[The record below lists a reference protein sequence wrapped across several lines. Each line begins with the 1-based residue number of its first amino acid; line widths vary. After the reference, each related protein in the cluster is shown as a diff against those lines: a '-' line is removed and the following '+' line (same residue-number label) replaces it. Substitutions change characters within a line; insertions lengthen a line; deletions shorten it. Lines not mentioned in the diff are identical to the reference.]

1 MKTHCEAREK
11 KVCHA
16 ATSRVAR
23 GAPIPTRFAILA
35 SLVALASVSLGGCT
49 VLPVSRAPAAE
60 SYATRPSPHGAAPF
74 PNWPVPPHEAER
86 LILHARHMLVQ
97 ETGAG
102 AGTTGAEKVVVS
114 FPDDRLEVGV
124 KWKLM
129 DPSWKLYSDRLDGI
143 NNSPRKELAAWTI
156 QRLFLEPEDYVAP
169 FTTAYCA
176 PMAELLTEERRKKG
190 PTLEGSQCQL
200 GVVAVWM
207 KDITLELPVLDPE
220 RFNRDYVYAY
230 FLSNLNLFTHLVK
243 HHDGRDGNFLVSK
256 DPARRQA
263 FSIDNGVSFGAGFSG
278 LFYNWF
284 VANWNSIR
292 VPALRAESI
301 DRLRTLK
308 PADVT
313 ATLGVVSQL
322 ERGDQGVYRNVPP
335 GDNLDPSHG
344 VRIEGKTLQF
354 GLTDD
359 EIEDVWERIQDLIE
373 DVDDGDL
380 PVF

>member
-1 MKTHCEAREK
+1 M
-11 KVCHA
+11 
-16 ATSRVAR
+16 
-23 GAPIPTRFAILA
+23 PTRFAILA
-35 SLVALASVSLGGCT
+35 ALVTLASFSLGGCT
-49 VLPVSRAPAAE
+49 ILPVSRAPAAE
-60 SYATRPSPHGAAPF
+60 GYATRPAPHGATPF
-74 PNWPVPPHEAER
+74 PNLPVPPLESER
-86 LILHARHMLVQ
+86 LLLHARLELEQ
-97 ETGAG
+97 QTGAG
-102 AGTTGAEKVVVS
+102 SGTTGAQKATLS
-114 FPDDRLEVGV
+114 FPDDGV
-124 KWKLM
+124 VMDFKWKLM
-129 DPSWKLYSDRLDGI
+129 DASWKPYADRLDGI

-156 QRLFLEPEDYVAP
+156 QRLFLEPEDYVSP
-169 FTTAYCA
+169 FTAAYCV
-176 PMAELLTEERRKKG
+176 PMAKASEKNRPKG

-220 RFNRDYVYAY
+220 RFDRDYVYAY
-230 FLSNLNLFTHLVK
+230 FLSNLNLFTYLVK

-256 DPARRQA
+256 DPEHRQV

-292 VPALRAESI
+292 VPAMRAESI

-308 PADVT
+308 REDVT
-313 ATLGVVSQL
+313 EVLGVVSQL
-322 ERGDQGVYRNVPP
+322 ERDDQGIYWNVPP
-335 GDNLDPSHG
+335 GENLDPSRG